1 MLQGVR
7 RVGFRYNACTMVSG
21 DAVQQIKERLD
32 IVEVVGQYV
41 ELKSAGKSLKGK
53 SPFTNERTPSFYV
66 SPDRGMYYCF
76 STNQGGD
83 IFTFIEKL
91 EGVDF
96 KGALKIL
103 ADKAGVELVRE
114 DPKKR
119 TERDNHYAAME
130 AATVFYE
137 QTLREHEEAIGYL
150 KDRGVSGLTAK
161 QWRIGYAPNDWREG
175 KTTLEAKQVTTDT
188 LRTVGLIKGEAG
200 KEPYD
205 VFRDRVMFPIFDPSG
220 RVIAFSGRLLHP
232 DDKAPKY
239 VNSPESPLFKKS
251 EALYGY
257 HRAKEGIRKMNF
269 SLIVEGQFD
278 VVLAH
283 QAGYHNAVAVS
294 GTALTSHHVAL
305 LQRLS
310 NRCVLA
316 LDADRAGIAAV
327 KKAATV
333 MLARGMDV
341 KVARL
346 PEGEDPADIIHDDVG
361 RFKSYIGA
369 ASHVIEFL
377 LAVLR
382 EQQKDE
388 RTFKLQVR
396 EEVLPFVATIPNH
409 IDQEH
414 FVGVVA
420 HALDI
425 EKTAIRLELAR
436 FLEAQTDVPGQTA
449 TEPPP
454 VASPTTNTTTRL
466 DSVRAY
472 IQAVYPLLETTSQSV
487 VATYFERITGRAV
500 TDTDAIAETVNQL
513 SFQLEEQLATY
524 SPAQIRAEVA
534 AYLEELRQQ
543 TYRAELREL
552 RAALHAPDADE
563 TTLLA
568 QIEALTQKL
577 SGDVLTE
584 SIFTG

>member
-1 MLQGVR
+1 MYVMQL
-7 RVGFRYNACTMVSG
+7 FRYNEHTMAAG

-41 ELKSAGKSLKGK
+41 ELKPAGKSLKGK

-66 SPDRGMYYCF
+66 SPERGMYYCF

-83 IFTFIEKL
+83 IFTFVEKM

-119 TERDNHYAAME
+119 TERDNQYAALE
-130 AATVFYE
+130 AACTFYE
-137 QTLREHEEAIGYL
+137 ETLKEHAEAITYL
-150 KDRGVSGLTAK
+150 KDRGVSGFTAK
-161 QWRIGYAPNDWREG
+161 QWRIGYAPNEWRVGKAALEG
-175 KTTLEAKQVTTDT
+175 KQISTDT
-188 LRTVGLIKGEAG
+188 LRTVGLVKGEAG

-232 DDKAPKY
+232 DEKAPKY

-257 HRAKEGIRKMNF
+257 HRAKEGIRKLNF

-294 GTALTSHHVAL
+294 GTALTEHHVTL
-305 LQRLS
+305 LHRLS

-346 PEGEDPADIIHDDVG
+346 PEGEDPADIIHADAT
-361 RFKSYIGA
+361 RFKSCIGD
-369 ASHVIEFL
+369 SRHVIDFL
-377 LAVLR
+377 LTVLR
-382 EQQKDE
+382 EQQRDD
-388 RTFKLQVR
+388 RTYKLQVR

-409 IDQEH
+409 IDREH
-414 FVGVVA
+414 FIGRIA
-420 HALDI
+420 TALSV
-425 EKTAIRLELAR
+425 EPTAVRLELAR
-436 FLEAQTDVPGQTA
+436 LLEAAEDTPDTTA
-449 TEPPP
+449 VTETPSAT
-454 VASPTTNTTTRL
+454 ASSKL
-466 DSVRAY
+466 VRAARIRAY
-472 IQAVYPLLETTSQSV
+472 LHAAYTLVDTSLQTTL
-487 VATYFERITGRAV
+487 AELFCNITGESI
-500 TDTDAIAETVNQL
+500 TEYDTLREEVNQL
-513 SFQLEEQLATY
+513 QFRLEEQFAQYTRGQLA
-524 SPAQIRAEVA
+524 AELA
-534 AYLEELRQQ
+534 AVLEELRQLTCRQ
-543 TYRAELREL
+543 RLREL
-552 RAALHAPDADE
+552 RATLEGSAADE
-563 TTLLA
+563 TATLKAIEETKQQLA
-568 QIEALTQKL
+568 HDPISET
-577 SGDVLTE
+577 V
-584 SIFTG
+584 FV

>member
-1 MLQGVR
+1 M
-7 RVGFRYNACTMVSG
+7 N

-41 ELKSAGKSLKGK
+41 ELKPAGKSLKGK

-66 SPDRGMYYCF
+66 SPERGMYYCF

-83 IFTFIEKL
+83 IFTFIETM

-119 TERDNHYAAME
+119 TERDNQYAAME
-130 AATVFYE
+130 AAAVFYE
-137 QTLREHEEAIGYL
+137 QTLREHDEAIMYL
-150 KDRGVSGLTAK
+150 KERGVRGLTAK
-161 QWRIGYAPNDWREG
+161 QWRIGYAPNDWRVG
-175 KTTLEAKQVTTDT
+175 KSALEAKQITTET

-205 VFRDRVMFPIFDPSG
+205 VFRDRVMFPIFDSSG

-232 DDKAPKY
+232 DDNAPKY

-294 GTALTSHHVAL
+294 GTALTAHHVAL

-316 LDADRAGIAAV
+316 LDADRAGVAAV

-346 PEGEDPADIIHDDVG
+346 PDGEDPADIIHDDVS

-369 ASHVIEFL
+369 SNHVIEFL
-377 LAVLR
+377 LAVLH
-382 EQQKDE
+382 EQKKDE
-388 RTFKLQVR
+388 RTYKLQVR
-396 EEVLPFVATIPNH
+396 EEVLPFVALIPNH

-420 HALDI
+420 AALDI
-425 EKTAIRLELAR
+425 DKTAIRLELAR
-436 FLEAQTDVPGQTA
+436 LIESAADTPESVHDT
-449 TEPPP
+449 
-454 VASPTTNTTTRL
+454 PTHQQVTQQYTTTRL

-472 IQAVYPLLETTSQSV
+472 IQAVYPLLEPAVQSV
-487 VATYFERITGRAV
+487 VAKNFAKITGRPV
-500 TDTDAIAETVNQL
+500 TDVDDVAELVNQL
-513 SFQLEEQLATY
+513 SFRLEEQLASY
-524 SPAQIRAEVA
+524 NAQQIKAEVA
-534 AYLEELRQQ
+534 ENLEELRQL
-543 TYRAELREL
+543 TCRARLASLRVRLGGEENDT
-552 RAALHAPDADE
+552 ALVE
-563 TTLLA
+563 E
-568 QIEALTQKL
+568 IERVKQSLVT
-577 SGDVLTE
+577 DVIASSE
-584 SIFTG
+584 F

>member
-1 MLQGVR
+1 M
-7 RVGFRYNACTMVSG
+7 ATG
-21 DAVQQIKERLD
+21 DAVEQIKERLD
-32 IVEVVGQYV
+32 IVDVVSTYV
-41 ELKSAGKSLKGK
+41 ELKPAGKSLKGK

-66 SPDRGMYYCF
+66 SPERGMYYCF

-83 IFTFIEKL
+83 IFTFIEKI

-130 AATVFYE
+130 AASLFYE
-137 QTLREHEEAIGYL
+137 QTLKEHSAPVEYL
-150 KDRGVSGLTAK
+150 KARGVTGLTAK
-161 QWRIGYAPNDWREG
+161 QWRIGYAPNEWRAG
-175 KTTLEAKQVTTDT
+175 KVALEAAHVSTET
-188 LRTVGLIKGEAG
+188 LRTVGLVKGEAG

-205 VFRDRVMFPIFDPSG
+205 VFRDRVMFPICDPSG

-251 EALYGY
+251 EALFGY
-257 HRAKEGIRKMNF
+257 HRAKEGIRRMDF

-294 GTALTSHHVAL
+294 GTALTAQHVAL

-327 KKAATV
+327 KKAAAV

-346 PEGEDPADIIHDDVG
+346 PNGEDPADMIHTDVAV
-361 RFKSYIGA
+361 FKSCVGH
-369 ASHVIEFL
+369 STHVIEFL
-377 LAVLR
+377 LEVHK
-382 EQQKDE
+382 EQAKDE
-388 RTFKLQVR
+388 RTYKLQVR
-396 EEVLPFVATIPNH
+396 EEVLPYIALIPNH

-414 FVGVVA
+414 FVGVIA
-420 HALDI
+420 AALDV

-436 FLEAQTDVPGQTA
+436 FVKSAADTPIESAELEPQR
-449 TEPPP
+449 
-454 VASPTTNTTTRL
+454 SPDNSRRITRL

-472 IQAVYPLLETTSQSV
+472 LQAAYPLLDTTLQPMVASQ
-487 VATYFERITGRAV
+487 FERITGYQI
-500 TDTDAIAETVNQL
+500 TDTETLADQVNQL
-513 SFQLEEQLATY
+513 HFRLEEQFAAY
-524 SPAQIRAEVA
+524 KPQHIKEEVA
-534 AYLEELRQQ
+534 ENLEELRQL
-543 TYRAELREL
+543 TYRAQLGTLRGTLTASNEESVLAAIEELK
-552 RAALHAPDADE
+552 
-563 TTLLA
+563 
-568 QIEALTQKL
+568 QKL
-577 SGDVLTE
+577 GGARITVE
-584 SIFTG
+584 IFE